1 MRMSHRAGIVR
12 RRSAAGPL
20 GAAVVVMV
28 SAFAGC
34 SGGEPVTPEA
44 IAAARKAWNDA
55 GIRDYDL
62 EWTSSGTNQAHY
74 FVTVRG
80 GVVRKLE
87 SVAPDGRKFEL
98 HPGEPRFYGVDGLF
112 LTMADELAQLKTDR
126 PFGQPKGTRVAMR
139 FTPRPEARLSPV
151 LPPRR
156 PGHLPIGG
164 HRCHSSDPPGR
175 GDRLNPR
182 KPRRRAAA
190 VSPGIPRPK
199 TSKAGYSITIT
210 AVYHC
215 AMH

>member
-1 MRMSHRAGIVR
+1 MRMSHRAGSGR

-28 SAFAGC
+28 TAFAGC

-62 EWTSSGTNQAHY
+62 EWTSSGTNRAHY

-139 FTPRPEARLSPV
+139 FKRDPKLGYPLSYRRDV
-151 LPPRR
+151 LGTSQSVAIDVIR
-156 PGHLPIGG
+156 
-164 HRCHSSDPPGR
+164 SDPPGA
-175 GDRLNPR
+175 GTRLNPR

-190 VSPGIPRPK
+190 VSPGIPDRRP
-199 TSKAGYSITIT
+199 
-210 AVYHC
+210 
-215 AMH
+215 